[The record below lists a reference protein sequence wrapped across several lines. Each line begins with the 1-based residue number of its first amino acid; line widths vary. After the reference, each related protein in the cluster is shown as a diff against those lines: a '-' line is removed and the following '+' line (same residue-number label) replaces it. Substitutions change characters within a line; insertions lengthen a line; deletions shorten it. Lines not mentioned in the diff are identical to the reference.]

1 MKKCLSLIAILGLI
15 ASTSFA
21 AAPNFPEVPSV
32 KIAIGQGLTPAF
44 DLAAYNTGDAATTAS
59 VVTNPANLSTLSTTF
74 DGGVITVANVNYG
87 TYSLGSAFS
96 FTYRFTNEGGSANA
110 ANKAKYSNNRMK
122 KLPVIGLN
130 VGSSADIVVGNYVV
144 GTYPV
149 SFGNTGALAFD
160 TTKVS
165 ATWQNNSTVRVTL
178 LAAISAPVKVG
189 VIASQAATQ
198 FYGDVDKEEITVA
211 QNLLTGYTFDTNEVA
226 SAFGYEQDIYTVK
239 ATETYDSAEKALKLA
254 LVANSGVKMT
264 QSLSNW
270 VNVQQGN
277 WYIARAR
284 VKASAPSTQT
294 KLFVYNG
301 NPGVDPT
308 IDLMANIPLSTSSTG
323 YEWVEAP
330 FYVYSNYT
338 IKNAFLQIHVEGSS
352 GSWWLDEL
360 QLIKATPNLM
370 NTRAI
375 SNLKVAA
382 GTFSTSSLAGWGAV
396 ESYDGAVGYQVP
408 ANSIVSGKYTVDF
421 AGAGAGTA
429 AKGLKLT
436 FASAPGVP
444 QAFASDGNEIGMSM
458 NVTKV
463 SGAFSNL
470 DSVILMA
477 MLGYKGA
484 NLNQVSAMAQ
494 LGALTFGDYYLAS
507 DGRSDTYNSQF
518 MTKNGAAGVQTIDNV
533 DMVKDLDGY
542 VFGDANLF

>member
-144 GTYPV
+144 GTYPA

-160 TTKVS
+160 TTKIS

-189 VIASQAATQ
+189 VIASQRETE
-198 FYGDVDKEEITVA
+198 FFGDVDKEEITVA

-226 SAFGYEQDIYTVK
+226 TAFGYEIDGSVLASQ
-239 ATETYDSAEKALKLA
+239 TYDSAEKALKISF
-254 LVANSGVKMT
+254 VSGSGVKMT
-264 QSLSNW
+264 QSVANW
-270 VNVQQGN
+270 FNLQQGN

-284 VKASAPSTQT
+284 VKASAANIPT
-294 KLFVYNG
+294 KFFVLNG

-308 IDLMANIPLSTSSTG
+308 IDVMANIRTNTSTS
-323 YEWVEAP
+323 YEWIDAP
-330 FYVYSNYT
+330 FYVYANYT
-338 IKNAFLQIHVEGSS
+338 VKNAYIQIYVDGDS

-463 SGAFSNL
+463 SGAFNTL
-470 DSVILMA
+470 DSVILMG
-477 MLGYKGA
+477 MLGYNGA
-484 NLNQVSAMAQ
+484 ALNQVSAMAQ
-494 LGALTFGDYYLAS
+494 LGTLTFGDYYLGS
-507 DGRSDTYNSQF
+507 DGNSANYNAQF
-518 MTKNGAAGVQTIDNV
+518 YTKSGAAGVQTIDNV
-533 DMVKDLDGY
+533 DVLKDLDGY